1 MKKKVILND
10 SIKPYSDQ
18 LESKTSQLTVMFNT
32 ISKDYDSFNNLM
44 SWGLAHIWR
53 RKAMLWLKPYHPN
66 ILLDCATG
74 TADMILLAEKMLHP
88 EKMTGIDISEDMMN
102 IGKEKL
108 QWKSLNEKVELT
120 IMDCSQLSFDDH
132 SFDAVTIAFGIR
144 NLEMLSQSI
153 REMNRVLKVGGHLLI
168 IEMNEPRHGI
178 LSFFY
183 KLYIKLYVSMT
194 VKLLA
199 EDKDAYAYLMR
210 SIHEFPQGK
219 ELVDILTANDF
230 KLLKYKS
237 FTLGVCSAYL
247 VEKTN

>member
-1 MKKKVILND
+1 MKRKVILND
-10 SIKPYSDQ
+10 SVKPYKNLQ
-18 LESKTSQLTVMFNT
+18 ESKTSQLTVMFNT

-53 RKAMLWLKPYHPN
+53 RKAMSWLKPYNPN
-66 ILLDCATG
+66 SLLDCATG
-74 TADMILLAEKMLHP
+74 TADMIILAENMLQP
-88 EKMTGIDISEDMMN
+88 ATMTGIDISEDMMQ
-102 IGKEKL
+102 IGREKIL
-108 QWKSLNEKVELT
+108 RKSLEKKVELKK
-120 IMDCSQLSFDDH
+120 MDCSQLSFDDQC
-132 SFDAVTIAFGIR
+132 FDALTIAFGIR

-153 REMNRVLKVGGHLLI
+153 REMNRVLKKGGHLLI

-199 EDKDAYAYLMR
+199 EDKDAYSYLMR
-210 SIHEFPQGK
+210 SIHDFPQGK
-219 ELVDILTANDF
+219 ELVDILTANEF
-230 KLLKYKS
+230 KLLRYKS

-247 VEKTN
+247 VEKMN